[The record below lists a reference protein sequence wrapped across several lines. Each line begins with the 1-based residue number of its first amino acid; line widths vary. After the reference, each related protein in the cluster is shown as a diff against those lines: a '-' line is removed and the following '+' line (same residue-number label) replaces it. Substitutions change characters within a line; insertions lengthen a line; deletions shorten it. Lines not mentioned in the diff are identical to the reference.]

1 MGLQPSSAD
10 GRRSSSLYSNWKGRT
25 ILTNAIHTDRALERD
40 RSFTIEVTGE
50 GNASAAPDRAV
61 IVLGTVTEG
70 DSLKELQEKNDA
82 AIAAIQRGLQ
92 AQHIPQEQIQTVT
105 YSIQPQ
111 YDYTDGQQI
120 FTGYKVTHLL
130 RITLDDLEQIGRVI
144 DEAVTNGANSVS
156 DITFVNRDIEQI
168 QQNALAA
175 AMKNAEAKAMTIA
188 ESQGLSL
195 SSIPCQIQELTDS
208 APPAL
213 FKASMAIE
221 GAGPPIQPG
230 TLTYN
235 SAVRVWYVYA

>member
-1 MGLQPSSAD
+1 M
-10 GRRSSSLYSNWKGRT
+10 
-25 ILTNAIHTDRALERD
+25 TNSIHTDRTLERD

-50 GNASAAPDRAV
+50 GIASAAPDRAV

-82 AIAAIQRGLQ
+82 AIAAIQQGLQ

-111 YDYTDGQQI
+111 YDYKDGQQI

-156 DITFVNRDIEQI
+156 DITFVNRDTEQV
-168 QQNALAA
+168 QQSALAA

-208 APPAL
+208 APPVL
-213 FKASMAIE
+213 FKASMAME
-221 GAGPPIQPG
+221 GAGPSIQPG
-230 TLTYN
+230 QLTYN
-235 SAVRVWYVYA
+235 AAVRVWYVYA